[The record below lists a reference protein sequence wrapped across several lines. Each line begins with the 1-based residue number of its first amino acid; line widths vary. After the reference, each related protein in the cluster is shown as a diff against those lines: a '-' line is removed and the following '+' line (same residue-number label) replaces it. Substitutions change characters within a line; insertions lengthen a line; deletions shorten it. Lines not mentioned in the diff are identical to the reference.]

1 MTTPDS
7 GGALAEHDH
16 RSDSLLPLEMAV
28 ADYDRTRP
36 IIDGSV
42 KPKGIALK
50 VEARW
55 IGDFCRR
62 PVYEDYDAA
71 EMSFSW
77 YISAR
82 NRGEP
87 VIALPVFL
95 LRMAVLGY
103 VYVRADSPITR
114 PSDLI
119 GKRIGAR
126 GYRQT
131 VNLWVRGIFQEHYGL
146 APDQVTWI
154 TAGEEDAGYVP
165 PHTVPI
171 EVRAGAVAID
181 DLRSGAVDA
190 IICTSVP
197 KQVIQGEPWIR
208 RLFPDCQGEMQA
220 FARRTGILPIT
231 HVLVMKKALAEQ
243 KPWVAENLFHM
254 FSESQRRADEP
265 LQLDSKRMSLMDSSF
280 IFEQQRAAYGPSPY
294 SHGLKGN
301 SHIVEAFSR
310 YAHQQGYTSREMR
323 VEELF
328 APATLAL

>member
-1 MTTPDS
+1 MTPAES
-7 GGALAEHDH
+7 GSALAERQH
-16 RSDSLLPLEMAV
+16 RGDRLLPLEMAV

-36 IIDGSV
+36 IIDGRV

-55 IGDFCRR
+55 IGEFCRR
-62 PVYEDYDAA
+62 PVYEEYDAA

-77 YISAR
+77 YVSAR
-82 NRGEP
+82 DRGEP

-95 LRMAVLGY
+95 LRMAVHGY

-131 VNLWVRGIFQEHYGL
+131 VNLWVRGLFQEYSGL
-146 APDQVTWI
+146 APTQVRWI

-165 PHTVPI
+165 PRDVDI
-171 EVRAGAVAID
+171 EIRPGAVALD
-181 DLRSGAVDA
+181 DLKSGAVDA
-190 IICTSVP
+190 VIMTSVP
-197 KQVIQGEPWIR
+197 KPVINGEPWIR
-208 RLFPDCQGEMQA
+208 RLFPDCQGETQA
-220 FARRTGILPIT
+220 FARRTKILPIT
-231 HVLVMKKALAEQ
+231 HVLVMKKELAEQ
-243 KPWVAENLFHM
+243 QPWVAENLYAM
-254 FSESQRRADEP
+254 FLESQRLADEP
-265 LQLDSKRMSLMDSSF
+265 LQLDSKRMSLMDASF
-280 IFEQQRAAYGPSPY
+280 IFEQQRAAYGQNPY
-294 SHGLKGN
+294 SHGLKAN
-301 SHIVEAFSR
+301 RHIVETFAR
-310 YAHQQGYTSREMR
+310 YAHQQGYTTRTLP